1 MHTMAY
7 TSISS
12 LDSNASISAL
22 RAGLRLSIGASIAS
36 LYIQS
41 LLLPIGCRA

>member
-1 MHTMAY
+1 MANL
-7 TSISS
+7 SNPS
-12 LDSNASISAL
+12 LDFHASISAL

-36 LYIQS
+36 LHIQS